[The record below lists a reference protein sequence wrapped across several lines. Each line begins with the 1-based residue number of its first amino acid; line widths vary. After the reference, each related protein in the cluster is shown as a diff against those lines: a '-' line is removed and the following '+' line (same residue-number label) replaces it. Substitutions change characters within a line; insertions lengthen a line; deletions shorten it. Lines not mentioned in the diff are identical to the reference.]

1 MSATIARVTQAPG
14 SVNQPGARQA
24 TAGIEGIPKST
35 ERRDIKGQ
43 YDRAAM
49 IRPLLSDHTLR
60 RDIVDRMRGRPLL
73 LTEVWDWFW

>member
-1 MSATIARVTQAPG
+1 
-14 SVNQPGARQA
+14 
-24 TAGIEGIPKST
+24 
-35 ERRDIKGQ
+35 
-43 YDRAAM
+43 M